1 MSCYDLNAE
10 PRSAFGSNT
19 AKKMRRENWSPPRS
33 TDRENPICI

>member
-19 AKKMRRENWSPPRS
+19 AKMRREKLVPAQIYGQG
-33 TDRENPICI
+33 NPICI